1 MTQYLLSIYQPEG
14 DAPPAEDLQK
24 VMQDMHALIEDARA
38 QGAWV
43 FNGGLYPP
51 GSATVVRQQRGDL
64 LVTDGPFAEGKE
76 HLGGF
81 IVIKAQDLDAALVWA
96 GKLARVLSL
105 PGHEQGLSVE
115 VRPFVH
121 ASSEAAAMA
130 EHEVAG

>member
-1 MTQYLLSIYQPEG
+1 
-14 DAPPAEDLQK
+14 
-24 VMQDMHALIEDARA
+24 MHALIEDARA

-81 IVIKAQDLDAALVWA
+81 IVIRRRISTLRSSGPASWRAC
-96 GKLARVLSL
+96 STL
-105 PGHEQGLSVE
+105 PAMPRGCRSKSVRSSM
-115 VRPFVH
+115 RP
-121 ASSEAAAMA
+121 AKPWPQAITR
-130 EHEVAG
+130 GGG